1 MILFPPGTNIITIDD
16 EGIFGDRKASQFLP
30 GRKIF
35 IRMGGSGDFLDEAA
49 KHTNPRYNEIKN
61 TATIWKAELQ
71 NLLTNRFGGDYA
83 KLTKY
88 LEGYGVV
95 REEVTVKNWLNDM
108 SLIAPRAHS
117 DTLQKFAQMH
127 VSSAMKEGIQKIIEA
142 VYSTYEMRRE
152 ASEVILR
159 ELNSQ
164 IKIDGA
170 ETTVR
175 LRFGN
180 ELLDFS
186 VETIEAL
193 GAQITTSIGNLGV
206 VQDVH

>member
-1 MILFPPGTNIITIDD
+1 MILFPPGTNIITID
-16 EGIFGDRKASQFLP
+16 EGGSFGDRKANQFLP

-71 NLLTNRFGGDYA
+71 DLLSNRFGGDYA

-127 VSSAMKEGIQKIIEA
+127 VSLAMKEGIQKIIEA

-159 ELNSQ
+159 EMNSQ
-164 IKIDGA
+164 ITIDGT

-193 GAQITTSIGNLGV
+193 GAQITTSVSNLGV